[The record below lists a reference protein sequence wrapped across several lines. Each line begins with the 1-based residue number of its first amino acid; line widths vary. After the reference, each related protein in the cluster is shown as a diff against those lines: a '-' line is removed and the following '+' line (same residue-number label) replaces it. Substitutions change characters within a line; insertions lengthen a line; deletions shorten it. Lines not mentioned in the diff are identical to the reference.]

1 MYEKSFHLI
10 IKSQHNTTLLLTF
23 IYTQHKYYEEMFKHF
38 KIEFPIQFTQTLHV

>member
-10 IKSQHNTTLLLTF
+10 IKSQHNSTF
-23 IYTQHKYYEEMFKHF
+23 NIHSTHNINTMRKCLNNF